1 MDNFASC
8 DPQIHGNKLVNLRGE
23 VNGLWYNTKRI
34 MQKTKVSIQRVFNY
48 ESENVRSALLK
59 NLDFLGGLEHLIR
72 PKSRVFVKI
81 NHLSPPSPPEETI
94 VTHPNFTKEFLRL
107 LLDIGCRITVGDD
120 IQSKEKDGF
129 LISGYRKMCTDLGI
143 RLVNLKE
150 TGFREIACNGH
161 VLSKAY
167 ISPLVLDSDFLV
179 NLPKLKTH
187 SFMAFTGAIKN
198 MYGII
203 PHGLRC
209 SYHREYAK
217 SEIFGRMLV
226 DIFACAPPQLNIMD
240 AIFAMEGEGPSAG
253 FSKNV
258 GLILAS
264 SDAVALDTV
273 AAKIIGLVPMQIH
286 TTKSAAERGLG
297 TAHIEEMEILGEKIQ
312 DVAAKDFKLSA
323 VAVGLIR
330 KKIPAFLH
338 GFIQGQLVLIPK
350 VLPKKCTACQECVES
365 CPTGA
370 VRMLERKARI
380 DKPRC
385 IHCMCC
391 HEVCRFHAIKLGQK
405 PVGRM
410 LRKLTAAYKKIMALF
425 S

>member
-1 MDNFASC
+1 
-8 DPQIHGNKLVNLRGE
+8 
-23 VNGLWYNTKRI
+23 

-48 ESENVRSALLK
+48 ESENVRRGLLK
-59 NLDFLGGLEHLIR
+59 NLDLLGGLENFIR
-72 PKSRVFVKI
+72 PNSHVFVKI
-81 NHLSPPSPPEETI
+81 NHLSPPSPPEDAI
-94 VTHPNFTKEFLRL
+94 VTHPNFTKEILRL
-107 LLDIGCRITVGDD
+107 LFDIGCRITVGDD

-167 ISPLVLDSDFLV
+167 ISPLVLDADFIV

-209 SYHREYAK
+209 SYHREYIK
-217 SEIFGRMLV
+217 SEVFGQMLV

-240 AIFAMEGEGPSAG
+240 AIYAMEGEGPSAG
-253 FSKNV
+253 SPKNV

-264 SDAVALDTV
+264 SNAVALDTV
-273 AAKIIGLVPMQIH
+273 AAKIIGLAPMQIH
-286 TTKSAAERGLG
+286 TTKNAAERGLG

-312 DVAAKDFKLSA
+312 DIAVKDFKLSA

-350 VLPKKCTACQECVES
+350 VLQKKCTACQECVEA
-365 CPTGA
+365 CPAGA
-370 VRMLERKARI
+370 ARMLDGKARI
-380 DKPRC
+380 DKYQC

-405 PVGRM
+405 PMGRM
-410 LRKLTAAYKKIMALF
+410 LRKLAAAYKKIMALF